1 MIYKFTEKPLNTVFA
16 ITDDYEKDEYQI
28 KEWTDTIKILWNRSD
43 EPIDIRLD
51 DISISLQPNQITTTT
66 YLQYFSIQKANTGLT
81 ALLFNR
87 SFYCIQ
93 DHDAEVS
100 CNGIIF
106 FGTQDIPVISLDKV
120 EQRKFGLLYE
130 VLVDEFQTTD
140 KVQGEM
146 LQVLLKRMIIKST
159 RLAKEQLITK
169 KLDNRQIDT
178 IRQYNVLVDLHF
190 KEKRQVQDY
199 ADLLHKSPKTL
210 SNLFKTYNAK
220 SPLRIIHERIVLEAK
235 RLLYYTDKS
244 ISDIAFD
251 LGYEE
256 LAPFS
261 KLFKKIEG
269 ITPSKFQKSETFRA
283 LGKN

>member
-1 MIYKFTEKPLNTVFA
+1 MIYTYTEKLLNTVFA

-28 KEWTDTIKILWNRSD
+28 KQWTDTIKILWNRSE

-66 YLQYFSIQKANTGLT
+66 YLQYFSIEKANTPLT

-106 FGTQDIPVISLDKV
+106 FGTQDIPVITLDKK
-120 EQRKFGLLYE
+120 EQHKFCLLYE
-130 VLVDEFQTTD
+130 VLEDEFQTTD
-140 KVQGEM
+140 KIQGEM

-159 RLAKEQLITK
+159 RLAKTQLITK
-169 KLDNRQIDT
+169 KLDNRQIDV
-178 IRQYNVLVDLHF
+178 IRQFNVLVDTHF

-210 SNLFKTYNAK
+210 SNLFKTYNTK

-244 ISDIAFD
+244 ISDIAYD

-269 ITPSKFQKSETFRA
+269 ITPSKFQKSETFKA